1 MKHNQTPELWV
12 TKQIQSLELMD
23 KNQNQTPE
31 LWESKQNL
39 SLHRIVGYKAESG
52 FCTVGYKAE
61 SGSYTVD
68 IKQTQALELKA
79 A

>member
-1 MKHNQTPELWV
+1 
-12 TKQIQSLELMD
+12 MD

-31 LWESKQNL
+31 LWESKQDL

-52 FCTVGYKAE
+52 SYTVGYKAE

-79 A
+79 T